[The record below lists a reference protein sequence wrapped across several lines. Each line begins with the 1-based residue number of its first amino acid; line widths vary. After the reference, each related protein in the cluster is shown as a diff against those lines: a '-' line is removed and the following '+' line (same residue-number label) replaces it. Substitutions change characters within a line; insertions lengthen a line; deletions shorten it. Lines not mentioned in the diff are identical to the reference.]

1 MQSVAGHSLLRV
13 VPAWVGLTKMSG
25 PMFFKEVEFARG
37 VDARPC
43 YFFAVLGTYLDRA
56 LSWGWLPAYQSAWA
70 VCSSLIFGALL
81 QTSNTAKAISSLI
94 SA

>member
-1 MQSVAGHSLLRV
+1 MQSAAGHSLLGV
-13 VPAWVGLTKMSG
+13 VPAWVGLAKMSG
-25 PMFFKEVEFARG
+25 TKFFKEVEFARG

-56 LSWGWLPAYQSAWA
+56 LLRGWLPAYQSAWA

-81 QTSNTAKAISSLI
+81 QTCKTARAISSLI